1 VTDRTA
7 QSTIS
12 RWVIAGAIFGGVC
25 NLSCVILEI
34 YQDYCSQ
41 HILPDWDCLQRI
53 ESDGLQFVLPTAIAL
68 ASSLVLFALHRLW
81 PVVFIYTAMLFV
93 ILVWRVEC
101 PHEYY
106 ALRKYDEPG
115 LAHLFLGMISTVV
128 VLVWVM
134 FRLVVFMRRMLKSR
148 SEGKP

>member
-1 VTDRTA
+1 VTDRA
-7 QSTIS
+7 GQSTIS
-12 RWVIAGAIFGGVC
+12 RWAIAAAIFGSVC
-25 NLSCVILEI
+25 NLLCVILEI

-53 ESDGLQFVLPTAIAL
+53 ESDGLQLVLPTAIAL

-81 PVVFIYTAMLFV
+81 PVVFIYTAMLFA
-93 ILVWRVEC
+93 ILVWRVEY

-115 LAHLFLGMISTVV
+115 LVLLFLGMIST
-128 VLVWVM
+128 LSCWC
-134 FRLVVFMRRMLKSR
+134 
-148 SEGKP
+148 G